1 MNLSQVKILTLLLE
15 GELSLSEIA
24 EYLGLS
30 KEKVKRETN
39 RLLKSELI
47 EMKAVIG
54 DEPIFSITRAGIDKL
69 IVQYYLLKSIIR
81 EMEEIICSTF
91 ECS

>member
-39 RLLKSELI
+39 RLL
-47 EMKAVIG
+47 
-54 DEPIFSITRAGIDKL
+54 
-69 IVQYYLLKSIIR
+69 
-81 EMEEIICSTF
+81 
-91 ECS
+91 